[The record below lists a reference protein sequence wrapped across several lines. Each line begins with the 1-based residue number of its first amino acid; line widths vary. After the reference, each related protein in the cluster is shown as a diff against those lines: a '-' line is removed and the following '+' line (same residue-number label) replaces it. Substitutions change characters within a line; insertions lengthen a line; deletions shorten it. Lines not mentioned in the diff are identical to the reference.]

1 MGGRA
6 RGQSRRVTLSEFKQA
21 ACMTFVYMVRCK
33 FTAPDRE
40 AAWNAWYSG
49 PKIVQMLT
57 QPYFRTCQRFRRSAG
72 TGRDYL
78 ALWVVTS
85 PEALATR
92 QYRSQ
97 WGFAEWQPLITDW
110 SRDLFDGG
118 GRPEQAFAVQ
128 PQGSLRVV
136 SFDGASEDEAR
147 SASAGQTDLMWLPV
161 IGLDRHTPMIGLAPQ
176 SGSAAAPQNALP
188 RAQAA
193 VYRPI
198 SPLYT
203 AAKSS

>member
-1 MGGRA
+1 
-6 RGQSRRVTLSEFKQA
+6 
-21 ACMTFVYMVRCK
+21 MTCVYIVRCK
-33 FTAPDRE
+33 FTAPDQE
-40 AAWNAWYSG
+40 AAWNGWYSG
-49 PKIVQMLT
+49 PKIVQMLA
-57 QPYFRTCQRFRRSAG
+57 QPYFRTCQRFRRTLGA
-72 TGRDYL
+72 GRDYL

-85 PEALATR
+85 PEALTTR

-97 WGFAEWQPLITDW
+97 WGFAQWQSLITDW

-118 GRPEQAFAVQ
+118 GRPEQAFAVE

-136 SFDGASEDEAR
+136 SFEGASEDEAR
-147 SASAGQTDLMWLPV
+147 AASGRQADLMWLPV
-161 IGLDRHTPMIGLAPQ
+161 IGLDRHTPMIGLQPQ
-176 SGSAAAPQNALP
+176 AGQAAPAPIDLP

-203 AAKSS
+203 AKSS

>member
-1 MGGRA
+1 MRWKHVAHAPHLESVGRECPKSAVSEPQVRLGCVEGA
-6 RGQSRRVTLSEFKQA
+6 RA
-21 ACMTFVYMVRCK
+21 
-33 FTAPDRE
+33 
-40 AAWNAWYSG
+40 
-49 PKIVQMLT
+49 
-57 QPYFRTCQRFRRSAG
+57 
-72 TGRDYL
+72 YL

-128 PQGSLRVV
+128 PEGSLRVV

-147 SASAGQTDLMWLPV
+147 SASAGQTDLIWLPV